1 MALSLDDPALAVLLG
16 ALVGGA
22 AATAGGYLAM
32 RHRTSS
38 AERARMAT
46 EIMYHVMTGLVLL
59 EEALAAVEEVLL
71 ERERGEGGKG
81 PRDAA
86 ERMRKELDGAFAGY
100 DPLRPHVDYRVGK
113 LMRLPGPAMAMLD
126 DIEGR
131 LTEAFNLWDGGRLLQ
146 AAAKGDDER
155 VARFDGLVKRSSDD
169 VRKLAAVLRR
179 V

>member
-1 MALSLDDPALAVLLG
+1 MALALDDPATSALVG

-22 AATAGGYLAM
+22 AATLGGYLAM
-32 RHRTSS
+32 RHRTAS

-71 ERERGEGGKG
+71 ERDKGGGGRG

-86 ERMRKELDGAFAGY
+86 EQLRKEMDAAFAGY

-113 LMRLPGPAMAMLD
+113 LMRLPADAMRMLD
-126 DIEGR
+126 DIEHR
-131 LTEAFNLWDGGRLLQ
+131 LTEAFNLWEGGRLLQ
-146 AAAKGDDER
+146 AAAKGDLER
-155 VARFDGLVKRSSDD
+155 VAQFDGMVKRSSED